1 MPSLESGIGSKMTDE
16 KLGLRKFIQKMRN
29 YKLTKNFSF
38 EIMKN

>member
-16 KLGLRKFIQKMRN
+16 KLRLRKFIQKMRN